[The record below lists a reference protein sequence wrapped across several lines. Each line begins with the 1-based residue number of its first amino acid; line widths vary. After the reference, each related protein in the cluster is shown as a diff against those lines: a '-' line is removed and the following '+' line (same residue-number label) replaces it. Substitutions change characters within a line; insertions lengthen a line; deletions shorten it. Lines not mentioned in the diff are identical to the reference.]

1 MPEIQ
6 LSIPELLKN
15 RAEQQANDLA
25 YTFLDFD
32 VDPAGF
38 PDTLTWSELYERVQA
53 VASRL
58 LEVGSPGDR
67 AAILAPQSMDY
78 IVAFYGAM
86 HAGFIAVPLPVPAP
100 GGLDERVVGAL
111 RDCAPTVLL
120 TTSAVVAGVVPYA
133 GAQPGGSV
141 AEVIE
146 VDAIDPYSGPVPV
159 ASVPE
164 SATAYLQYTSGSTR
178 QPAGVA
184 LTHNNIARNLDQ
196 IIGDYAEHVGGKAP
210 DDATMVSWL
219 PFYHDMGLIMGVL
232 APVVANRPGVLMSP
246 IAFLAKPARWI
257 QQMAMNKSTFS
268 ASPNFGFEL
277 AVRRTADTD
286 MAGLDLG
293 GCLGIISGAE
303 RVHPSTLHRF
313 NDRFAKFGLPVST
326 VRSSYG
332 LAEATVY
339 VVTSPGGQAPT
350 EVRFDSEKLAA
361 GHAALCAAGG
371 SELVGCG
378 APRSCDVRIVD
389 PETLLELPAGEV
401 GEIWVHGGQVAA
413 GYWRN
418 PELTARTFGGQLAVP
433 SQGTPKGPWLK
444 TGDLGVMFDGELFII
459 GRIKDLLIV
468 DGRNHYPDDIEF
480 TIGEI
485 TVGRVAAV
493 SMQDDTTEKLVA
505 IAEIKP
511 PGGTPEE
518 AADKLSDLKRRV
530 ASAVKNIHGVRVA
543 DLVLVGQG
551 SLPVTTSGKVRR
563 SACLEKYRLDQFSRM
578 DAT

>member
-6 LSIPELLKN
+6 LSIPELLEN
-15 RAEQQANDLA
+15 RAEQQPNDLA
-25 YTFLDFD
+25 YTFLDFEI
-32 VDPAGF
+32 DPAGF
-38 PDTLTWSELYERVQA
+38 ADTVTWSELHERVQA
-53 VASRL
+53 VAARL
-58 LEVGSPGDR
+58 LQCGSPGDR
-67 AAILAPQSMDY
+67 AAILAPQGMDY

-86 HAGFIAVPLPVPAP
+86 HAGFVAVPLPVPAP

-111 RDCAPTVLL
+111 RDSAPTVLL
-120 TTSAVVAGVVPYA
+120 TTSAVVADVVPYA
-133 GAQPGGSV
+133 GAQSGGST

-146 VDAIDPYSGPVPV
+146 VDALDPYAGPLPAAKV
-159 ASVPE
+159 SD
-164 SATAYLQYTSGSTR
+164 SAIAYLQYTSGSTR

-184 LTHNNIARNLDQ
+184 LTHKNVVSNLRQ
-196 IIGDYAEHVGGKAP
+196 IIGDYAEHLGGEAP
-210 DDATMVSWL
+210 LDATMVSWL

-232 APVVANRPGVLMSP
+232 GPLVVDRPGVLMSP
-246 IAFLAKPARWI
+246 MAFLAKPARWI
-257 QQMAMNKSTFS
+257 QQLAKNKSSFS
-268 ASPNFGFEL
+268 AAPNFGFEL
-277 AVRRTADTD
+277 SVRRTSDAD
-286 MAGLDLG
+286 MAGLDLSG
-293 GCLGIISGAE
+293 LLGIISGAE

-313 NDRFAKFGLPVST
+313 NERFANFGLPVST

-339 VVTSPGGQAPT
+339 VVASPGGRAPT

-361 GHAALCAAGG
+361 GHAALCADGG

-389 PETLLELPAGEV
+389 PETHMQRPAGEV
-401 GEIWVHGGQVAA
+401 GEIWVHGDQVAA

-418 PELTARTFGGQLAVP
+418 PELTARTFGGQLAAP
-433 SQGTPKGPWLK
+433 SEGTPKGPWLT
-444 TGDLGVMFDGELFII
+444 TGDLGVIFDGELFII

-468 DGRNHYPDDIEF
+468 DGRNHYPDDIEL

-485 TVGRVAAV
+485 TAGRVAAV
-493 SMQDDTTEKLVA
+493 SIQDETTEKLVA

-511 PGGTPEE
+511 PGGTSEE
-518 AADKLSDLKRRV
+518 AVEKLRDIKRRV
-530 ASAVKNIHGVRVA
+530 AAAVKHTHGVRGG

-551 SLPVTTSGKVRR
+551 SLPITTSGKVRR
-563 SACLEKYRLDQFSRM
+563 SACVEQYRLDQFSRM